1 MRVFLT
7 GGRGGIGSAITE
19 QLAENGIDT
28 IAPSSSELDLSSDF
42 DCSAYPEVDGFIHCA
57 GINILARHENIN
69 ASEFSRLFKINTLS
83 FVSLCSQ
90 LKIKKGGSIVGIGSL
105 YATTTKEERIQYT
118 MSKHALHGAVKT
130 IAIEKAKEQIKV
142 NMISPGFVDTAM
154 TRRNNTEQRI
164 ADLNSMIP
172 LGMVNSQ
179 QIASMCVYLI
189 TKNTSITGQNFII
202 DGGYS
207 LRGL

>member
-1 MRVFLT
+1 MRIFLT

-19 QLAENGIDT
+19 QLTENGIDT

-42 DCSAYPEVDGFIHCA
+42 DCSVYPEVGGFIHCA

-118 MSKHALHGAVKT
+118 MSKHALHGAIKT
-130 IAIEKAKEQIKV
+130 IAIEKAKEQIKI

-172 LGMVNSQ
+172 LGMVNPK